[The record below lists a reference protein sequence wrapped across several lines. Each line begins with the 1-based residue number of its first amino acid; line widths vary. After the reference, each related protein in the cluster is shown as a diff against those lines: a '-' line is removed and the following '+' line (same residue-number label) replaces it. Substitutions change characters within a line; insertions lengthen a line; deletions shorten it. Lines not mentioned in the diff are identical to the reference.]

1 MQLPLADRPRERL
14 EMHGPAVLS
23 SIELIAIIIGSGTQ
37 GTPVLALAETL
48 LTHFCGLD
56 GLRAASLHELTQIRG
71 LGKAGALRLK
81 AAFALS
87 TRLQPPSRPHITS
100 PQTAAAHLETL
111 KNAGAEHLAI
121 LLRDIKG
128 RLIRQET
135 IAIGT
140 LSEVLIHPREIL
152 RPAISH
158 GASSYIIAHNHPSGD
173 PTPSTADMTLTK
185 QLIEASTLLAIP
197 LDDHLIVTPSRT
209 FSLYEEGYFHKRN
222 SY

>member
-1 MQLPLADRPRERL
+1 MKLPLADRPRERL
-14 EMHGPAVLS
+14 EMHGPAVLT

-37 GTPVLALAETL
+37 GVPILTLAETL

-56 GLRAASLHELTQIRG
+56 GLRAASLHELIQIKG
-71 LGKAGALRLK
+71 LGRAGALRLK

-87 TRLQPPSRPHITS
+87 TRLQPPTRPQITS
-100 PQTAAAHLETL
+100 PQTATAHLDSL
-111 KNAGAEHLAI
+111 KNAPSEHLAI

-128 RLIRQET
+128 RLIRQEI

-152 RPAISH
+152 RPAIAH
-158 GASSYIIAHNHPSGD
+158 GAASYIIAHNHPSGD
-173 PTPSTADMTLTK
+173 PTPSTADITLTK
-185 QLIEASTLLAIP
+185 QLIEASTLMAIP
-197 LDDHLIVTPSRT
+197 LDDHLIVTPART
-209 FSLYEEGYFHKRN
+209 LSLYDEGYFHKRP